1 VKKTI
6 IYILLGLLLITS
18 ILPTQT
24 NAQTVSGRVYELVK
38 NKKSPL
44 AGAAIKEIGFPNGVL
59 TDDAGAFELKMT
71 TVPGRL
77 EVSYVSHQTDTI
89 DVVKA
94 GTVYEVVLRPKAGTL
109 EGTQI
114 NRRRKSYGIRSI
126 DPKTT
131 INLTERE
138 FQKAACCNLSESFE
152 NAPAIDVSFT
162 DAVTGTK
169 QIKMLGLAGVYTST
183 TREFMPAV
191 RGLNSFY
198 GLSFIPAA
206 WVNSIQITKG
216 AGSVVNGFESM
227 TGQINVEM
235 KKPFGRENLMID
247 QFVAESGRSETDV
260 MVRKDLNQ
268 YVATQMFARFAVHP
282 LQMDRNGDG
291 FMDNTIGQQ
300 VQVMNRWQFYSPK
313 GYEGQLSASY
323 NNTNHEAGQMGDN
336 PLYRVQIDNEQF
348 DVWGKLGKMFKDKP
362 YKSFGSQYAFNTITS
377 QTTYGNDTNQR
388 VLSTRGKTAYA
399 NLMYQS
405 ILGSTAHEYKVGA
418 SVLSDWMEERFDTL
432 NLDRT
437 EHTVGVFTEYTWK
450 PDSTWVLVGG
460 ARIDHSSLFG
470 LFPTFRIHGKKKSKN
485 DKTTLRFSAGNGWRT
500 PNFLAQ
506 NQNLLISNREIRIR
520 AEEDGTI
527 GLIQE
532 SSVNTGLSLHHQ
544 FKLTYMPAEVQIDY
558 FHTRF
563 FNELLMDR
571 ETNQMLEMRSLKNGT
586 IANSAQIQFD
596 LTPVR
601 RMDIRLAYRMFD
613 VTTTYANGLVYGG
626 RRLQKPFVAKHRGFV
641 NWTQSNRKRFQF
653 STTVQFYG
661 PQRIPGTQFRQNET
675 NYEMSPAFVLW
686 NAQLSKR
693 WKNNPWEVFVGM
705 ENILNKKQESPIAGA
720 ADPFGANF
728 DAALVWGPIF
738 GRMAYGGFR
747 YRLKHKDDK

>member
-1 VKKTI
+1 MQ
-6 IYILLGLLLITS
+6 S
-18 ILPTQT
+18 R
-24 NAQTVSGRVYELVK
+24 AQTVSGHVYELVK

-44 AGAAIKEIGFPNGVL
+44 EGAAIKEIGFPNGVL
-59 TDDAGAFELKMT
+59 TDESGAFEITMS
-71 TVPGRL
+71 VIPGSL
-77 EVSYVSHQTDTI
+77 EVSYVSHETDTI
-89 DVVKA
+89 HVAKA
-94 GTVYEVVLRPKAGTL
+94 GAVYEVVMEPKAGTL
-109 EGTQI
+109 GGAEI

-235 KKPFGRENLMID
+235 KKPFGREDVMVD
-247 QFVAESGRSETDV
+247 QFISESGRSETDV

-268 YVATQMFARFAVHP
+268 YVATQLFGRFAIRP
-282 LQMDRNGDG
+282 FEMDRNNDG
-291 FMDNTIGQQ
+291 FMDNPVGQQ

-323 NNTNHEAGQMGDN
+323 NNDKREAGQLGDN
-336 PLYRVQIDNEQF
+336 PLYKVNIENEQF
-348 DVWGKLGKMFKDKP
+348 DVWGKLGKMYKDKP
-362 YKSFGSQYAFNTITS
+362 YKSFGSQYAFNTISS

-388 VLSTRGKTAYA
+388 VLRTNGKTAYA

-405 ILGSTAHEYKVGA
+405 IIGSTAHEYKIGA
-418 SVLSDWMEERFDTL
+418 SILSDWVEEGFDTFQ
-432 NLDRT
+432 LDRT
-437 EHTVGVFTEYTWK
+437 EHTVGLFTEYTWK

-460 ARIDHSSLFG
+460 ARVDHSSLFG
-470 LFPTFRIHGKKKSKN
+470 LFPTFRIHGKKNSKKGN
-485 DKTTLRFSAGNGWRT
+485 TTLRFSAGNGWRT
-500 PNFLAQ
+500 PNFFAQ
-506 NQNLLISNREIRIR
+506 NQNLLISNRLLVIRP
-520 AEEDGTI
+520 EEDGTMGI
-527 GLIQE
+527 IQE
-532 SSVNTGLSLHHQ
+532 SSINGGVSLHHK

-558 FHTRF
+558 YHTRF
-563 FNELLMDR
+563 MNELLIDR
-571 ETNQMLEMRSLKNGT
+571 ETNNILEMRSLEDGT
-586 IANSAQIQFD
+586 VANSAQIQFD

-601 RMDIRLAYRMFD
+601 RTEIRLAYRMFD
-613 VTTTYANGLVYGG
+613 VTTTYGNELVYGG
-626 RRLQKPFVAKHRGFV
+626 GRLQKPFVAKHRGFV
-641 NWTQSNRKRFQF
+641 NWTQSNRKGYQL
-653 STTVQFYG
+653 STTVQLYG
-661 PQRIPGTQFRQNET
+661 PQRIPGTQFRQIVT
-675 NYEMSPAFVLW
+675 NFEMSPAFILW
-686 NAQLSKR
+686 NAQVSKR
-693 WKNNPWEVFVGM
+693 WKGKPWEVYVGM
-705 ENILNKKQESPIAGA
+705 ENILNTRQENPIAGA
-720 ADPFGANF
+720 ENPFGSNF
-728 DAALVWGPIF
+728 DAALVWGPVF

-747 YRLKHKDDK
+747 YRLKQKDEH